1 MSYNSNFNNSNFTN
15 TSNPGHNTWKKVKK
29 FSKIRHDICFCVIF
43 DLFYQ
48 RFIFGN
54 EAAH

>member
-1 MSYNSNFNNSNFTN
+1 MSYNSNFTY